1 MKKLLLL
8 SLCAPAVL
16 LLSFGFQQEIGVKRI
31 SKNLYSVSK
40 VANKRV
46 AAADQEEIR
55 RVVAEHYGIKDFSKG
70 AISIGADNALNRKM
84 GGILDNSIYKDWVS
98 TKLFFWKNVR
108 TLPEEV
114 IKANEIMTRYA
125 PSARF

>member
-31 SKNLYSVSK
+31 SKNLYTVSK
-40 VANKRV
+40 AANKRV
-46 AAADQEEIR
+46 AATDQEEIR
-55 RVVAEHYGIKDFSKG
+55 RIVAEHYSIKDFSRG
-70 AISIGADNALNRKM
+70 NITIGADNPLNRRM

-98 TKLFFWKNVR
+98 TKFIFWKNIK

-114 IKANEIMTRYA
+114 IKANEIMSRYA
-125 PSARF
+125 PAARF